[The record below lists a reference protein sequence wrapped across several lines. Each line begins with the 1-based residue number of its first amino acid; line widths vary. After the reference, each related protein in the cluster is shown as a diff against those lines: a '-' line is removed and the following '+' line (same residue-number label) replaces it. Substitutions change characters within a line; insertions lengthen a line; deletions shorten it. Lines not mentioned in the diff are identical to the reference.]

1 MKAKYIITGAAGFI
15 GFHLAKRLLSEG
27 NVVIGIDNLN
37 DYYSV
42 KLKED
47 RLKLLENNNF
57 TFYKADISDAKAID
71 DIFKTHSD
79 ANYLIHLA
87 AQAGVRYSLENP
99 IAYANSNL
107 LGQVVI
113 FDAAYR
119 NLKNIP
125 QIVYASSSSVYG
137 NQEKTPF
144 SVDDRVDKPVSLYA
158 ATKKSCELIAES
170 FAATQNINSTGLRFF
185 TVYGEYGRPDM
196 AYFSFSDNILSG
208 KPIKLFNNGNLRR
221 DFTYVDDI
229 IAGIISATHRAKK
242 TKHEVFNLGN
252 NKPVELKYFVETLE
266 NALGK
271 KAVIEYLPMQKG
283 DVYQTYADISLS
295 EKEFAFKPKTSIE
308 EGLGKFVKWYKQ
320 SFKRS

>member
-1 MKAKYIITGAAGFI
+1 MKYIITGAAGFI
-15 GFHLAKRLLSEG
+15 GFHLAKKLLSEG
-27 NVVIGIDNLN
+27 NEVVGIDNLN

-47 RLKLLENNNF
+47 RLKILENKNF
-57 TFYKADISDAKAID
+57 TFYKADISDSKAID
-71 DIFKTHSD
+71 DIFKKHSD

-99 IAYANSNL
+99 IAYANSNM

-113 FDAAYR
+113 FDAAFR

-137 NQEKTPF
+137 HQEKTPF
-144 SVDDRVDKPVSLYA
+144 SEQDRVDKPVSLYA

-170 FAATQNINSTGLRFF
+170 FAATHNLNSTGLRFF

-208 KPIKLFNNGNLRR
+208 KPIKLFNDGNLRR

-229 IAGIISATHRAKK
+229 ISGIISVTHRTKK
-242 TKHEVFNLGN
+242 SKHEVFNLGN
-252 NKPVELKYFVETLE
+252 NKPVELKYFVEVLE

-283 DVYQTYADISLS
+283 DVYQTYADISLA
-295 EKEFAFKPKTSIE
+295 EKEFGFKPKTSIE
-308 EGLGKFVKWYKQ
+308 EGLGKFVKWYKEY
-320 SFKRS
+320 FKR